1 MKKVKKSRL
10 FCSSGF
16 ILIEISGFQ
25 MVATVVTPWFFGTMD
40 LSVSTAC
47 VLCRSGLEDDHYFGA
62 RQWSR
67 RKLTCSRKRDHF
79 RRKLHYSNINFQDM
93 LVFLT
98 GNESPFYSYAWF
110 WCGFIPSF
118 PTKDQPDIG
127 SELTISRQ
135 YEVWHIENC
144 WNNLHWNSTDD
155 TPDLERRTFEDPI
168 AWFERLYLY
177 SLVSELCLFQL
188 LNFLAR
194 DDRGGKDCWTPKK
207 IYRRWGFACFG

>member
-1 MKKVKKSRL
+1 MSTTRFDSLHETQVWFGRWPLLWSQTVEPPKINMSPKK
-10 FCSSGF
+10 G
-16 ILIEISGFQ
+16 
-25 MVATVVTPWFFGTMD
+25 
-40 LSVSTAC
+40 
-47 VLCRSGLEDDHYFGA
+47 
-62 RQWSR
+62 
-67 RKLTCSRKRDHF
+67 RDHF
-79 RRKLHYSNINFQDM
+79 RRKLHHSTIDFFQDI
-93 LVFLT
+93 LVSLA
-98 GNESPFYSYAWF
+98 GNESPFYSYTWF
-110 WCGFIPSF
+110 WCGFISWF

-144 WNNLHWNSTDD
+144 WNTLHWNSTDD
-155 TPDLERRTFEDPI
+155 TPDLERKTFEDPI